1 MDFWQALKAANIAD
15 IGFPRLATGLVG
27 WITIRESSVY
37 LVDSLMCYQDS
48 KILEVRILNSDVI
61 YPMVLACSWHDAPL
75 NADQVLHHSI
85 VDGDLSHDQEIGI
98 TIRRLRVRLKP
109 GDDHVEVNLSDSSIA
124 AAKQKLGA
132 FQIYRAPP
140 RDWMDYYR

>member
-1 MDFWQALKAANIAD
+1 MEFWQTLRATSTLGIDLPTAV
-15 IGFPRLATGLVG
+15 TGLLG
-27 WITIRESSVY
+27 WTTVHGNAVY
-37 LVDSLMCYQDS
+37 LVDLNYSDGSKSLE
-48 KILEVRILNSDVI
+48 IRILNPNIV
-61 YPMVLACSWHDAPL
+61 YPMIDACSWPDIPK
-75 NADQVLHHSI
+75 NADQIFHHSI